1 CALHYVLVLAN
12 GDEEAAVAPPLRALH
27 RAEHIGSA
35 FKGGVN
41 VCQRRLVNEVLG
53 PLVTEFVPNF
63 RREGATPIQR
73 GSNASLLH
81 RVQAIKLI
89 VIDAL
94 ISIPKHKSDK
104 WLSKKRRSLS
114 KKRHSRRRSVLAAR
128 DLKNSDGQ
136 TSSKNCSLNRDVEC
150 PSVGTIFAHIFSE
163 RSAMAAHLQLPRKK
177 APNPTDQHIGA
188 RVRMRRKML
197 AM

>member
-1 CALHYVLVLAN
+1 M
-12 GDEEAAVAPPLRALH
+12 
-27 RAEHIGSA
+27 
-35 FKGGVN
+35 N

-63 RREGATPIQR
+63 GREGATPIQR

-104 WLSKKRRSLS
+104 WLSKKVQVVVQKMQS
-114 KKRHSRRRSVLAAR
+114 
-128 DLKNSDGQ
+128 Q
-136 TSSKNCSLNRDVEC
+136 TIV
-150 PSVGTIFAHIFSE
+150 
-163 RSAMAAHLQLPRKK
+163 QL
-177 APNPTDQHIGA
+177 
-188 RVRMRRKML
+188 
-197 AM
+197 

>member
-1 CALHYVLVLAN
+1 M
-12 GDEEAAVAPPLRALH
+12 
-27 RAEHIGSA
+27 
-35 FKGGVN
+35 N

-63 RREGATPIQR
+63 GREGATPIQR

-104 WLSKKRRSLS
+104 WLSKKVQVVVQKMQVKPSFSFKPYVSNRRPMGGWMPTELGIQ
-114 KKRHSRRRSVLAAR
+114 VL
-128 DLKNSDGQ
+128 
-136 TSSKNCSLNRDVEC
+136 
-150 PSVGTIFAHIFSE
+150 E
-163 RSAMAAHLQLPRKK
+163 RQL
-177 APNPTDQHIGA
+177 
-188 RVRMRRKML
+188 
-197 AM
+197 

>member
-150 PSVGTIFAHIFSE
+150 PSVGTILLIALASGQPWRLTYNCRE
-163 RSAMAAHLQLPRKK
+163 RRPRTPPTSTSAPGRACAAR
-177 APNPTDQHIGA
+177 
-188 RVRMRRKML
+188 
-197 AM
+197 